1 MLKEKETQLKQYY
14 ALSHAILTA
23 LHQGEEEK
31 VPVLIEKREVCIASI
46 NKLDTEAGLVL
57 MNETI
62 QMLLTELTAFEKEI
76 QNQMQQTMK
85 RLSNHVRS
93 VNNEQY
99 LRSQYEDRVTVS
111 KGVFYDS
118 KK

>member
-1 MLKEKETQLKQYY
+1 MIEEKETQLKQYFE
-14 ALSHAILTA
+14 LSKAILHA
-23 LHQGEEEK
+23 LHIGEEGK
-31 VPVLIEKREVCIASI
+31 VPGLIEQREVCISTI
-46 NKLDTEAGLVL
+46 NKLDAQAGIVL
-57 MNETI
+57 MNEII
-62 QMLLTELTAFEKEI
+62 QVQLTELTALEKEI

-85 RLSNHVRS
+85 QLSKRVRYAQ
-93 VNNEQY
+93 NEQY

>member
-1 MLKEKETQLKQYY
+1 MIEEKETQLKQYY
-14 ALSHAILTA
+14 ELSKAILNA

-31 VPVLIEKREVCIASI
+31 VPVLIEQREGCISTI
-46 NKLDTEAGLVL
+46 NKLDAQAGMVL
-57 MNETI
+57 RNEII
-62 QMLLTELTAFEKEI
+62 QVQLTELTILEKEI
-76 QNQMQQTMK
+76 QNQLQQTMEKLLK
-85 RLSNHVRS
+85 RVRYAQ
-93 VNNEQY
+93 NEQY

>member
-1 MLKEKETQLKQYY
+1 MIEEKETQLKQYFE
-14 ALSHAILTA
+14 LSKAILHA
-23 LHQGEEEK
+23 LHRGEEEK
-31 VPVLIEKREVCIASI
+31 VPGFIEQREVCISTI
-46 NKLDTEAGLVL
+46 NKLDAQAGIVL
-57 MNETI
+57 MNEII
-62 QMLLTELTAFEKEI
+62 QVQLTELTALEKEI

-85 RLSNHVRS
+85 QLSKRVRYAQ
-93 VNNEQY
+93 NEQY

>member
-1 MLKEKETQLKQYY
+1 MIEVKETQLKQYFT
-14 ALSHAILTA
+14 LSKAILTA

-31 VPVLIEKREVCIASI
+31 VPVLIEQREVCISTI
-46 NKLDTEAGLVL
+46 NKLDEEAGMVL
-57 MNETI
+57 INETI
-62 QMLLTELTAFEKEI
+62 QMQLTELTALEMEI

-85 RLSNHVRS
+85 RLSNHVRY
-93 VNNEQY
+93 VHNEQY

>member
-1 MLKEKETQLKQYY
+1 MIEEKETQLKQYFK
-14 ALSHAILTA
+14 LSRAILDA

-31 VPVLIEKREVCIASI
+31 VPVLIEQREGCISTI
-46 NKLDTEAGLVL
+46 NKLDEEAGMIL

-62 QMLLTELTAFEKEI
+62 KVQLTELTTLEKEI
-76 QNQMQQTMK
+76 QYQLQQTMK
-85 RLSNHVRS
+85 QLSNRVRYAK
-93 VNNEQY
+93 NEQY
-99 LRSQYEDRVTVS
+99 LRSQYEDRVAVS